1 LFVHPLTKIGAA
13 VLSLG
18 HPPKATN
25 RQSESYSYGAA
36 GWLND
41 VDGVGYRMT
50 ASKTPISKGAKGSSA
65 LYVVKDRYGEVQR
78 WGELQSDKEM
88 PWWYMGQFVVD
99 DTPAGPD
106 LFGEHPHHQ
115 QIRVTKPTA
124 NVEGAGRDKID
135 NLCDDIIVHL
145 RATTGRFETV
155 NKLTDALRAAR
166 IPITKADMAPAL
178 QRLANRELIEWPDVP
193 DRKPRPGWLSANEE
207 T

>member
-1 LFVHPLTKIGAA
+1 
-13 VLSLG
+13 
-18 HPPKATN
+18 
-25 RQSESYSYGAA
+25 
-36 GWLND
+36 
-41 VDGVGYRMT
+41 
-50 ASKTPISKGAKGSSA
+50 
-65 LYVVKDRYGEVQR
+65 
-78 WGELQSDKEM
+78 
-88 PWWYMGQFVVD
+88 MGQFVVD

-124 NVEGAGRDKID
+124 NMEGAGRDKID